1 MREPQFVERTTDV
14 STLFICLAAKL
25 LTDIQEEVADM
36 DTLSNV
42 NEATSS
48 IPCSGLTPAA
58 IPPAKSSQ
66 TGVSVE
72 YVPDA
77 NKNWYVLRASYGRE
91 LLAEELLIQSH
102 AYAYV
107 AKQYRYIEVNGRP
120 KRVLDNMISNLV
132 FAYLSPSEAIMFVK
146 NNLPDVSSPAPQL
159 VPFLS
164 FYYDHFSEGELWR
177 NPPLTVPEHEMLNF
191 IRATCTHDENLL
203 LLQGGDF
210 HYKTDDEVEVIAGQ
224 FKGVRGR
231 VIRARGQQRVLIK
244 ISQLNCLCATA
255 YIPSAF
261 LQKV

>member
-1 MREPQFVERTTDV
+1 
-14 STLFICLAAKL
+14 
-25 LTDIQEEVADM
+25 M

-42 NEATSS
+42 NECTPT
-48 IPCSGLTPAA
+48 IPRSGLTSIA
-58 IPPAKSSQ
+58 IPPAKSSR

-72 YVPDA
+72 YIPDA
-77 NKNWYVLRASYGRE
+77 NKKWYVLRASYGRE
-91 LLAEELLIQSH
+91 FLAEDLLIEGH

-107 AKQYRYIEVNGRP
+107 AKQYRYIEANGRP
-120 KRVLDNMISNLV
+120 KRVLENLISNLV
-132 FAYLSPSEAIMFVK
+132 FAYMSPSEATMFVK
-146 NNLPDVSSPAPQL
+146 NNLPDEPSPVPQL
-159 VPFLS
+159 SSFLS
-164 FYYDHFSEGELWR
+164 FYYNHFSEGELWH

-203 LLQGGDF
+203 LLHGDDF

-261 LQKV
+261 LQKL